1 MFIIVQG
8 TSVVIV
14 ITQGLVFRTHY
25 SSFKKTHLLDKPLW
39 VTKAQSYLFL
49 FITYIWICETPFT
62 LNHIIKKYNFEL
74 LCVLRGRGVWRSLVY
89 SRKGN
94 LGSFTNKTDYHRITE
109 ILVKVMP
116 NNNNRNH
123 SLQAFTADTNNIH

>member
-49 FITYIWICETPFT
+49 FITYICICETPFT

-94 LGSFTNKTDYHRITE
+94 LGSFTDYHRISE
-109 ILVKVMP
+109 ILVKVMQ

-123 SLQAFTADTNNIH
+123 SLQAFTAHTNKIH